1 MANKEN
7 GEIYKGGR
15 RQGGKM
21 KAIITKDFWY
31 EKRTE
36 VLEKGTEVEVERN
49 GDDWFVI
56 FDDGQVYI
64 DSEYFEKIS

>member
-15 RQGGKM
+15 RQGGCM
-21 KAIITKDFWY
+21 RALITKDFWY

>member
-1 MANKEN
+1 MRAL
-7 GEIYKGGR
+7 
-15 RQGGKM
+15 
-21 KAIITKDFWY
+21 ITKDFWY